1 MTNMNKELISLIESF
16 TISIGMHKCK
26 NNYHIILGTSLFT
39 KKNVVN
45 DFVYNENNSKL
56 FSNLHCNFIQIH

>member
-1 MTNMNKELISLIESF
+1 MTNKNKKLIHLIELF
-16 TISIGMHKCK
+16 TISIGMHTCK

-45 DFVYNENNSKL
+45 DFVYNENNSK
-56 FSNLHCNFIQIH
+56 